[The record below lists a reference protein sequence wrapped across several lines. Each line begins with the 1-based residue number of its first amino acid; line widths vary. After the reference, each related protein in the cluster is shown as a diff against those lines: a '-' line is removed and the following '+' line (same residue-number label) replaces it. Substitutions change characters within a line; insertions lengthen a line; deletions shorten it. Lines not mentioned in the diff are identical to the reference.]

1 MVALRRRSSRGS
13 STLGCLFSLVLFL
26 AALYY
31 GVHIGQVYLRFYR
44 LQDAMRFQ
52 AHMAPTIDNGVITR
66 RLESTA
72 DSILGQHPRFRIDR
86 TPRRITIQTEYSD
99 RVELP
104 FFSHTFLLRPRAEA
118 PL

>member
-1 MVALRRRSSRGS
+1 MVARPSSRRGAG
-13 STLGCLFSLVLFL
+13 TLGCVFSLVLFL

-52 AHMAPTIDNGVITR
+52 AQLAPNLDNGVIAR
-66 RLESTA
+66 RLAATA
-72 DSILGQHPRFRIDR
+72 DSILGHQPRFRIDR
-86 TPRRITIQTEYSD
+86 SGRRITIQTEYSD
-99 RVELP
+99 RVDLP
-104 FFSHTFLLRPRAEA
+104 FFEHTFRFRPRAEA

>member
-1 MVALRRRSSRGS
+1 MVALAPSRRGGT
-13 STLGCLFSLVLFL
+13 TLGCVVSLVLFL

-52 AHMAPTIDNGVITR
+52 AQMAPTIDNGVIGR
-66 RLESTA
+66 RLSAAA
-72 DSILGQHPRFRIDR
+72 DSILGQQPRFRIDR
-86 TPRRITIQTEYSD
+86 TGKRITIQTEYSD
-99 RVELP
+99 RVDLP
-104 FFSHTFLLRPRAEA
+104 FFKHTFLLRPRAEA